1 MRRQLIPRRRYARTM
16 HTDILIRDVPE
27 DARARLEARARLH
40 GCTVEDYIR
49 DHLIGPARPEDR
61 AAFREEVRAA
71 KAGTAI
77 TFSPDEVA
85 AFLEK
90 ERP

>member
-1 MRRQLIPRRRYARTM
+1 MSRQLTPRRRYARTM
-16 HTDILIRDVPE
+16 PTDILIRDVPE

-49 DHLIGPARPEDR
+49 DHLIGRARPEDR
-61 AAFREEVRAA
+61 AALREEIRAA
-71 KAGTAI
+71 KAGTGV
-77 TFSPDEVA
+77 TFSPDEVV